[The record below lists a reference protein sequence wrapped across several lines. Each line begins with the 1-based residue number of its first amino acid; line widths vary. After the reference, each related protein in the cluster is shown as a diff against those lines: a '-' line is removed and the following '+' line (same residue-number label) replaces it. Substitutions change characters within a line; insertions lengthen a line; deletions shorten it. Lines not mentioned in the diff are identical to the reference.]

1 MSVLGPWSMR
11 EEGEGRERKGEE
23 GGRRGRKGEEGEGRE
38 RKGEEEGARYGRRSD
53 LDKTYTFPRGSSTE

>member
-23 GGRRGRKGEEGEGRE
+23 GGRRGRKGEE
-38 RKGEEEGARYGRRSD
+38 EGARYGRRSD